1 MMPCAIGLLPFFIL
15 NIMLVLPCLFSP
27 LSLSV
32 TPQIVERIMLP
43 ASPTLP
49 PLCQFRQRLLTP
61 LWRLLC
67 SYLSP
72 QASLHKPSPT
82 HSELWD
88 NCPLSPSVQS
98 SPGFGREVITAR
110 ASVVW
115 GQQTRLPA
123 LAPIQEFNVTPANN
137 SVSLG
142 SLGTGPLSQS
152 RSLHEIVSLGARV
165 GPICRSFMA
174 SNLARPMREQQG
186 H

>member
-1 MMPCAIGLLPFFIL
+1 M
-15 NIMLVLPCLFSP
+15 
-27 LSLSV
+27 
-32 TPQIVERIMLP
+32 
-43 ASPTLP
+43 
-49 PLCQFRQRLLTP
+49 
-61 LWRLLC
+61 
-67 SYLSP
+67 
-72 QASLHKPSPT
+72 
-82 HSELWD
+82 
-88 NCPLSPSVQS
+88 
-98 SPGFGREVITAR
+98 
-110 ASVVW
+110 VW
-115 GQQTRLPA
+115 GQQTRLSA